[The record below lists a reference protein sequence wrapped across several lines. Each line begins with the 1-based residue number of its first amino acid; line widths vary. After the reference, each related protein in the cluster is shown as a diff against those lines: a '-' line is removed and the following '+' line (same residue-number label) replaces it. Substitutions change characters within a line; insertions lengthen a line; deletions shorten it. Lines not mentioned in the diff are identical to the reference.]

1 MFPKDLQAYG
11 LNEELL
17 VEVFSQVL
25 SGQDRSL
32 VWHLRGVPDHG
43 FHQDLHYFITR
54 CPQTSTST
62 KVSRGKFYIAIDTN
76 LQARDLRPDNAY
88 RFIEKIAT
96 SNRPRTSIV
105 KYGVEDI
112 EMSTVQLQV
121 KACTEQIQ
129 ELVATVKALQTENA
143 ETMRELQFAR
153 HALRDVTNEVK
164 VTKKHCAKAKKEALS
179 LKKAFKSAHTDY
191 IILEESVEDTLEEN
205 LKLSNELALVQREL
219 STIKDATT
227 ITFDCKELNFS
238 FETKSDGKKYL
249 PAIRKL
255 YYSLLAQQ
263 ISPSKVSTIIKS
275 VLKCF
280 LPGLDVTNLQLPKE
294 CCAGYNFMRAEELK
308 TVCQAHKASVICE
321 HTQMGGAFH
330 LNTDGTTFDQKKV
343 GGVVFN
349 KIAVSVNEIP
359 DGTADSII
367 EDISG
372 ELQKLREV
380 AHALKIPN
388 SDSINWTLV
397 QSSSSDSASTQKCFN
412 KLIKQHMEA
421 DREKFGSES
430 FDAIGEIVE
439 NVCACTLAVT

>member
-32 VWHLRGVPDHG
+32 VWHLRGVPDYG
-43 FHQDLHYFITR
+43 FYQDLHYFITR

-143 ETMRELQFAR
+143 ETMRELQCTI

-164 VTKKHCAKAKKEALS
+164 VIKKHCAEAEEEASS
-179 LKKAFKSAHTDY
+179 LKKA
-191 IILEESVEDTLEEN
+191 
-205 LKLSNELALVQREL
+205 
-219 STIKDATT
+219 ATHS
-227 ITFDCKELNFS
+227 DCVN
-238 FETKSDGKKYL
+238 Y
-249 PAIRKL
+249 
-255 YYSLLAQQ
+255 
-263 ISPSKVSTIIKS
+263 
-275 VLKCF
+275 
-280 LPGLDVTNLQLPKE
+280 
-294 CCAGYNFMRAEELK
+294 EEL
-308 TVCQAHKASVICE
+308 
-321 HTQMGGAFH
+321 
-330 LNTDGTTFDQKKV
+330 
-343 GGVVFN
+343 
-349 KIAVSVNEIP
+349 
-359 DGTADSII
+359 
-367 EDISG
+367 
-372 ELQKLREV
+372 
-380 AHALKIPN
+380 
-388 SDSINWTLV
+388 
-397 QSSSSDSASTQKCFN
+397 
-412 KLIKQHMEA
+412 
-421 DREKFGSES
+421 
-430 FDAIGEIVE
+430 VE
-439 NVCACTLAVT
+439 NTLLKALYAQ